1 MRSPLALALLVLALV
16 DPLARAEAPPRRYDF
31 RSGDR
36 LVYRA
41 VLERE
46 LTGGEGSSAVR
57 IEWET
62 NVVFLDGVRGAL
74 RVGFQ
79 RSRRQAEILRYR
91 SPGRDRQKEER
102 ARFEE
107 DLARRPAMVAEGNLV
122 TLDGQTQLPWAA
134 VREWSGELLPLVHE
148 IEELPPKAVAPGDR
162 WTGGPPLGLPFR
174 AVGLETTLGEE
185 CLHVEGE
192 GGPIKALRYFFCPG
206 SGTLARL
213 EYEGQYGAIGTTIH
227 EKFSLERVARRRG
240 EDPREWLA
248 DPAAR
253 QATLA
258 ALLAAPKAPLGP
270 DAVYAALGSG
280 DAAVERLAL
289 AVAWREGWPPPPT
302 ETLAR
307 LLGSESPRVRT
318 LAARL
323 AGASSGATALLEKAA
338 GDEDAFVRAAAR
350 RAAKPPVSSDVALRV
365 AREARTAGPPVE
377 WRCGD
382 DPDRAA
388 HAVLAQRA
396 PAEPP
401 GSTLRMLSRA
411 PFTGWPYVL
420 HVPEDYRGD
429 EPFPLVIVLGGGPG
443 RAFAT
448 AQGAFGSID
457 PLGYLAVYPQA
468 NGMWWDEKPT
478 AAVFALIPEVLAEY
492 NVDPNRVY
500 LTGFSNGGTGTFLY
514 AALFGDRLAAAAPL
528 MGAGL
533 ALLGPQVPSV
543 AGVTRLPLLF
553 VHGDRDEVIALFATR
568 DTVKAIRREDPA
580 APVEEH
586 VLKGRGH
593 DVRLGTDDGL
603 VLPFFERHLRDPFP
617 KQVRLRAKELSFARS
632 YWVEVVEKGG
642 GAAEVDGAIDG
653 ASITLRT
660 RSVKRLRLRLRRE
673 LLPGVP
679 AFQVRLNGRE
689 VFSGP
694 LEEDCGLLLR
704 SWRETGDPF
713 LAHAWE
719 RTFDAAP

>member
-1 MRSPLALALLVLALV
+1 MGHRAALLFSFLVLHVALV
-16 DPLARAEAPPRRYDF
+16 RAEALPPRYDF
-31 RSGDR
+31 RPGDR

-41 VLERE
+41 VLERD
-46 LTGGEGSSAVR
+46 LTSEEGSSTTRV
-57 IEWET
+57 EWET
-62 NVVFLDGVRGAL
+62 SVVFLDGVRGAL

-91 SPGRDRQKEER
+91 SRGRDRQKEER

-107 DLARRPAMVAEGNLV
+107 DLTRRPAVVAEGNLV

-148 IEELPPKAVAPGDR
+148 IEELPTKAVAPGDR
-162 WTGGPPLGLPFR
+162 WPGGPPLGLPFR
-174 AVGLETTLGEE
+174 AVGLETVLGEE

-192 GGPIKALRYFFCPG
+192 GGPIKAFRYFFCPG

-213 EYEGQYGAIGTTIH
+213 QYEGQYAAIGTTIR
-227 EKFSLERVARRRG
+227 EKFSLERVGRRRG

-253 QATLA
+253 QGTLA
-258 ALLAAPKAPLGP
+258 ALLASPKAPLGP
-270 DAVYAALGSG
+270 DAIYTVLASG
-280 DAAVERLAL
+280 EAGVQRLAL
-289 AVAWREGWPPPPT
+289 ALAWREGWPPPPID
-302 ETLAR
+302 TLGG
-307 LLGSESPRVRT
+307 LLGSENPRVRT

-323 AGASSGATALLEKAA
+323 AGTTSGATALLEKAA
-338 GDEDAFVRAAAR
+338 GDDDAFVRAAAR
-350 RAAKPPVSSDVALRV
+350 RAAKPTVSSEEALRV

-382 DPDRAA
+382 DPDRAS
-388 HAVLAQRA
+388 HGVLAQRA
-396 PAEPP
+396 GAQPP
-401 GSTLRMLSRA
+401 GSTLRMVRRA
-411 PFTGWPYVL
+411 PFTGWPYVV

-448 AQGAFGSID
+448 AQGAFGTID

-468 NGMWWDEKPT
+468 NGMWWDERPT
-478 AAVFALIPEVLAEY
+478 AAVAALIPEVLAEY

-500 LTGFSNGGTGTFLY
+500 LTGFSNGGTGTLLY
-514 AALFGDRLAAAAPL
+514 AALFGHRLAAAAPL

-533 ALLGPQVPSV
+533 APLGPRVPS
-543 AGVTRLPLLF
+543 APGLTLLPLLF
-553 VHGDRDEVIALFATR
+553 VHGDRDEVIPSFASH
-568 DTVKAIRREDPA
+568 DAVKAIRREDPA

-593 DVRLGTDDGL
+593 DVRLGYDDGL
-603 VLPFFERHLRDPFP
+603 VMPFFERHLRDPFP
-617 KQVRLRAKELSFARS
+617 KRVRLRAPDLSFARS
-632 YWVEVVEKGG
+632 FWVEVLEKSGG
-642 GAAEVDGAIDG
+642 TAEVDGTIEG
-653 ASITLRT
+653 ASIALRT
-660 RSVKRLRLRLRRE
+660 RNVKRLRLRLRRE
-673 LLPGVP
+673 LLPGVSV
-679 AFQVRLNGRE
+679 FQVRLNGRE

-719 RTFDAAP
+719 RTFDTAP